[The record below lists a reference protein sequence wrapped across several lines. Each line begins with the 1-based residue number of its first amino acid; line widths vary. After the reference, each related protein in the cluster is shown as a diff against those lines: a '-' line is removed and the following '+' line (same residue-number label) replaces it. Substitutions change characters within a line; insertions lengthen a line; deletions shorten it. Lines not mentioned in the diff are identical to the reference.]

1 MQNIKKTFTVAGGW
15 VVVALFCAGA
25 VICRGEEEQPDSI
38 SNKVNAV
45 LMSDSLDQVT
55 ASELLLHPEL
65 PKEKF
70 VEIIKASKG
79 TGKIMETLSL
89 FASSPPLL
97 SGKFEQ
103 VLESAIIFPDSE
115 AARYLS
121 SNRYLEEYQL
131 FALCKAA
138 GERPDTE
145 LAGNLAG
152 NLSLG
157 GEAVS
162 MLADVAMKNPA
173 SKLAERLAGSPLLP
187 DKLQEQFFEKAGA
200 SPNSKLAAA
209 FAFNKSLSPSIKDR
223 LGAVVIE
230 YPDTQMA
237 QNFALNSGLS
247 SAQLT
252 ALAEIAVITPN
263 SLLAEGL
270 GKNAT
275 LQDDHY
281 SLLFPVIK
289 AEGTSKLAQSLAS
302 NPNVTDQIYNL
313 LLDIAKANPDNPLAA
328 NLTGAG
334 GAASTPARVANL
346 ANLVIG
352 DPDVPYASGI
362 TTNPLVPQEFFDAMV
377 QSAIATPKSKLCR
390 GFMEDVKQK
399 RFRGTHAQKM
409 KIIEVSLTYGGQ

>member
-1 MQNIKKTFTVAGGW
+1 MAGE
-15 VVVALFCAGA
+15 CSDSQA
-25 VICRGEEEQPDSI
+25 VPIVD
-38 SNKVNAV
+38 KVNAV
-45 LMSDSLDQVT
+45 LLADTLDQVQ

-65 PKEKF
+65 PKDKF

-97 SGKFEQ
+97 SGKFDQ
-103 VLESAIIFPDSE
+103 VLEAAIIFPDSE

-131 FALCKAA
+131 FALTKAA
-138 GERPDTE
+138 KEKPDTE
-145 LAGNLAG
+145 LAGNLAS
-152 NLSLG
+152 NLSLSQ
-157 GEAVS
+157 EAVAK
-162 MLADVAMKNPA
+162 LAETALKNTA
-173 SKLAERLAGSPLLP
+173 SKLAERLAGSSLLP
-187 DKLQEQFFEKAGA
+187 DKLQEQFFDRA
-200 SPNSKLAAA
+200 SAAPNGKLSAA
-209 FAFNKSLSPSIKDR
+209 FAFNKNLSPSMKDR

-230 YPDTQMA
+230 YPDTLMA

-252 ALAEIAVITPN
+252 ALTEIAVMAPN

-275 LQDDHY
+275 LQDEHY
-281 SLLFPVIK
+281 SLLLPAVK
-289 AEGTSKLAQSLAS
+289 SEGTSKLAQSLAS
-302 NPNVTDQIYNL
+302 NPNVTDQVYNL

-328 NLTGAG
+328 NLAGAG
-334 GAASTPARVANL
+334 GAASTPARIANL

-352 DPDVPYASGI
+352 DPNVPYADGI
-362 TTNPLVPQEFFDAMV
+362 TTNPLVPQEFFDTMV
-377 QSAIATPKSKLCR
+377 QAALGAPKSKLCR
-390 GFMEDVKQK
+390 SFMEDVKQK
-399 RFRGTHAQKM
+399 RFRGTHSQKM